1 MTLRRAGAEAP
12 LVQIHLRL
20 IDLAERPTIA
30 ASEWEEQDRLG
41 LCAVDRNPVLL
52 FCRTWA
58 HSV

>member
-41 LCAVDRNPVLL
+41 LCAADRNPV
-52 FCRTWA
+52 
-58 HSV
+58 